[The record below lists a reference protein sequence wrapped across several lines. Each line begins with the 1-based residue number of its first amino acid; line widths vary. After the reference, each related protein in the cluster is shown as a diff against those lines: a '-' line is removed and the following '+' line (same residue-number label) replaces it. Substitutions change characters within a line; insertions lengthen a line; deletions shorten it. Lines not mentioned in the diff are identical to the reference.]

1 MIKKEVIMVSFNI
14 AFINVLISLLFM
26 VPGFILCKAKKAA
39 ADHLSTMSAILIY
52 ACSPCM
58 IVSSFL
64 SLEYSKTNLI
74 YMGLFFIVSFMVQFV
89 FLLLVF
95 LIFRKK
101 FHLSKY
107 RMLTIGSVLGNCGF
121 FGLPLI
127 KALLPDNP
135 EVACYSSIYVI
146 SMNLLVFT
154 AGIYCLTQDK
164 KYISVKAALLNPTT
178 FSFLVAFPLYL
189 FGASNRMPD
198 VFKDAIALLGK
209 MTTPMCMF
217 ILGIR
222 LATMDFKKLFT
233 NPFVYFVCIGK
244 LVVFPLFAYLCVLF
258 LPLPNS
264 FKASILI
271 LAATPCASIILN
283 LAEIHGKEREMSAN
297 CILLSTLLCIFTI
310 PLLALLI

>member
-1 MIKKEVIMVSFNI
+1 MITFKI
-14 AFINVLISLLFM
+14 AFFNVLISLIYM
-26 VPGFILCKAKKAA
+26 IPGFILCKTKKAVA
-39 ADHLSTMSAILIY
+39 GHLSTMSAILIY
-52 ACSPCM
+52 VWSPCM

-64 SLEYSKTNLI
+64 SLDYSLSNLL
-74 YMGLFFIVSFMVQFV
+74 YMGLFFVVSFIVQLL

-95 LIFRKK
+95 LVFKKK
-101 FHLSKY
+101 FHISKY

-127 KALLPDNP
+127 KALLPQNP

-164 KYISVKAALLNPTT
+164 KYISLKAAIMNPTF
-178 FSFLVAFPLYL
+178 FSILVAIPLYI
-189 FGASNRMPD
+189 FSASEWLPD
-198 VFKDAIALLGK
+198 LAKDSIGLLGK

-222 LATMDFKKLFT
+222 LGTMDFKKLFT
-233 NPFVYFVCIGK
+233 NSFVYFACIGK
-244 LVVFPLFAYLCVLF
+244 LIVFPLFAYACVFF
-258 LPLPNS
+258 LPLPAP

-283 LAEIHGKEREMSAN
+283 LAEIHGKEQEMSAN
-297 CILLSTLLCIFTI
+297 CILLSTILCILTI
-310 PLLALLI
+310 PFMALLI

>member
-1 MIKKEVIMVSFNI
+1 MDSFKI
-14 AFINVLISLLFM
+14 AFINVLISLLYM
-26 VPGFILCKAKKAA
+26 TPGFILCKTKKAVA
-39 ADHLSTMSAILIY
+39 SHLSTISAILIY

-58 IVSSFL
+58 IISSFI
-64 SLEYSKTNLI
+64 SLDYSLVNLLN
-74 YMGLFFIVSFMVQFV
+74 MALFFVVSFVIQLV

-101 FHLSKY
+101 FTISKY

-146 SMNLLVFT
+146 SMNILVFT

-164 KYISVKAALLNPTT
+164 KYISVKAALINPTAI
-178 FSFLVAFPLYL
+178 SFLVAFPLYL
-189 FGASNRMPD
+189 FGASNWLPA
-198 VFKDAIALLGK
+198 VLKDSIGLLGK

-233 NPFVYFVCIGK
+233 NSFVYFACIGK
-244 LVVFPLFAYLCVLF
+244 LIVFPLFAYVCVLF
-258 LPLPNS
+258 LPLPAS
-264 FKASILI
+264 FKASMLI

-283 LAEIHGKEREMSAN
+283 LAEIHGKETEMSAN
-297 CILLSTLLCIFTI
+297 CILLSTLLCIRTI
-310 PLLALLI
+310 PVLALLI

>member
-1 MIKKEVIMVSFNI
+1 MDSFKI
-14 AFINVLISLLFM
+14 AFINVLISLLYM
-26 VPGFILCKAKKAA
+26 APGFILCKTKKAVA
-39 ADHLSTMSAILIY
+39 SHLSTISAILIY

-58 IVSSFL
+58 IISSFI
-64 SLEYSKTNLI
+64 SLDYSLVNLLN
-74 YMGLFFIVSFMVQFV
+74 MALFFVVSFVIQLV

-101 FHLSKY
+101 FTISKY

-146 SMNLLVFT
+146 SMNILVFT

-164 KYISVKAALLNPTT
+164 KYISVKAALINPTAI
-178 FSFLVAFPLYL
+178 SFLVAFPLYL
-189 FGASNRMPD
+189 FGASNWLPN
-198 VFKDAIALLGK
+198 VLKDSIGLLGK

-233 NPFVYFVCIGK
+233 NSFVYFACIGK
-244 LVVFPLFAYLCVLF
+244 LIVFPLFAYVCVLF
-258 LPLPNS
+258 LPLPAS
-264 FKASILI
+264 FKASMLI

-283 LAEIHGKEREMSAN
+283 LAEMHGKEREMSAN
-297 CILLSTLLCIFTI
+297 CILLSTLLCILTI
-310 PLLALLI
+310 PVLALLI

>member
-1 MIKKEVIMVSFNI
+1 MISFKI
-14 AFINVLISLLFM
+14 AFFNVLISLIYML
-26 VPGFILCKAKKAA
+26 PGFILCKTKKAV

-64 SLEYSKTNLI
+64 SFDFSLYNLA
-74 YMGLFFIVSFMVQFV
+74 YMGLFFIVSFIIQLLFLLIV
-89 FLLLVF
+89 FLF
-95 LIFRKK
+95 LKKK
-101 FHLSKY
+101 FHISKY
-107 RMLTIGSVLGNCGF
+107 RMLAIGSVLGNCGF

-127 KALLPDNP
+127 KALLPNNP

-146 SMNLLVFT
+146 SMNILVFT

-164 KYISVKAALLNPTT
+164 KYISPKAAIMNPTF
-178 FSFLVAFPLYL
+178 FSILVALPLYII
-189 FGASNRMPD
+189 GASKWLPD
-198 VFKDAIALLGK
+198 LAKDSISLLGK

-233 NPFVYFVCIGK
+233 NSFVYFACIGK
-244 LVVFPLFAYLCVLF
+244 LIVFPLFAYACVVF
-258 LPLPNS
+258 LPLPAS

-271 LAATPCASIILN
+271 LASTPCASIILN
-283 LAEIHGKEREMSAN
+283 LAEMHGKETEMSAN
-297 CILLSTLLCIFTI
+297 CILLSTLLCILTI
-310 PLLALLI
+310 PFLALLI

>member
-1 MIKKEVIMVSFNI
+1 MITFKI
-14 AFINVLISLLFM
+14 AFFNVLISLIYM
-26 VPGFILCKAKKAA
+26 IPGFILCKTKKAVA
-39 ADHLSTMSAILIY
+39 NHLSTMSAILIY
-52 ACSPCM
+52 VCSPCM

-64 SLEYSKTNLI
+64 SLDYSLTNLL
-74 YMGLFFIVSFMVQFV
+74 YMGLFFVVSFIVQLL

-95 LIFRKK
+95 LVFKKK
-101 FHLSKY
+101 FHISKY

-127 KALLPDNP
+127 KALLPQNP

-164 KYISVKAALLNPTT
+164 KYISLKAAIMNPTF
-178 FSFLVAFPLYL
+178 FSILVAIPLYI
-189 FGASNRMPD
+189 FSASERLPD
-198 VFKDAIALLGK
+198 LAKDSIGLLGK

-222 LATMDFKKLFT
+222 LGTMDFKRLFT
-233 NPFVYFVCIGK
+233 NSIVYFACIGK
-244 LVVFPLFAYLCVLF
+244 LIVFPLFAYACVFF
-258 LPLPNS
+258 LPLPAP

-283 LAEIHGKEREMSAN
+283 LAEIHGKEQEMSAN
-297 CILLSTLLCIFTI
+297 CILLSTILCILTI
-310 PLLALLI
+310 PFMALLI

>member
-1 MIKKEVIMVSFNI
+1 MITFKI
-14 AFINVLISLLFM
+14 AFFNVLISLLYM
-26 VPGFILCKAKKAA
+26 LPGFILCKTKKAV

-52 ACSPCM
+52 VCSQCM
-58 IVSSFL
+58 IISSFI
-64 SLEYSKTNLI
+64 SLDFSSKDLL
-74 YMGLFFIVSFMVQFV
+74 YMGLFFVVSFIVQLL
-89 FLLLVF
+89 FLLIVF
-95 LIFRKK
+95 AILRKK
-101 FHLSKY
+101 FHISKY

-127 KALLPDNP
+127 KALLPQNP

-164 KYISVKAALLNPTT
+164 KYISLKAAIMNPTF
-178 FSFLVAFPLYL
+178 FSILVAIPLYI
-189 FGASNRMPD
+189 FSASERLPD
-198 VFKDAIALLGK
+198 LAKDSIGLLGK

-222 LATMDFKKLFT
+222 LGTMDFKKLFT
-233 NPFVYFVCIGK
+233 NSFVYFACVGK
-244 LVVFPLFAYLCVLF
+244 LIVFPLFAYACVFF
-258 LPLPNS
+258 LPLPAP

-283 LAEIHGKEREMSAN
+283 LAEIHGKEQEMSAN
-297 CILLSTLLCIFTI
+297 CILLSTILCILTI
-310 PLLALLI
+310 PFMALLI

>member
-1 MIKKEVIMVSFNI
+1 MISFKI
-14 AFINVLISLLFM
+14 AFINVLIALCYML
-26 VPGFILCKAKKAA
+26 PGFILCKAKKATA
-39 ADHLSTMSAILIY
+39 NHLSTMSAVLIY

-58 IVSSFL
+58 IVSSFI
-64 SLEYSKTNLI
+64 SLEFSKTNLL
-74 YMGLFFIVSFMVQFV
+74 YMGLFFVVSFVVQLL

-101 FHLSKY
+101 FRISKY
-107 RMLTIGSVLGNCGF
+107 RMLTIGSILGNCGF

-127 KALLPDNP
+127 KALLPQNP

-146 SMNLLVFT
+146 TMNILVFT

-164 KYISVKAALLNPTT
+164 KYISVKAALLNPTM
-178 FSFLVAFPLYL
+178 FSFVIAFPLYL
-189 FGASNRMPD
+189 LCASNWLPA
-198 VFKDAIALLGK
+198 VVKDSVGLLGK

-233 NPFVYFVCIGK
+233 NPFVYGACLGK
-244 LVVFPLFAYLCVLF
+244 LVIFPLFAYALLF
-258 LPLPNS
+258 FTPLPSS
-264 FKASILI
+264 FKASMLI

-283 LAEIHGKEREMSAN
+283 LAEIHGKETEMSAN

-310 PLLALLI
+310 PLLAFLI

>member
-1 MIKKEVIMVSFNI
+1 MITFKI
-14 AFINVLISLLFM
+14 AFFNVLISLIYM
-26 VPGFILCKAKKAA
+26 IPGFILCKTKKAVA
-39 ADHLSTMSAILIY
+39 NHLSTMSAILIY
-52 ACSPCM
+52 VCSPCM

-64 SLEYSKTNLI
+64 SLDYSLTNLL
-74 YMGLFFIVSFMVQFV
+74 YMGLFFVVSFIVQLL

-95 LIFRKK
+95 LVFKKK
-101 FHLSKY
+101 FHISKY

-127 KALLPDNP
+127 KALLPQNP

-164 KYISVKAALLNPTT
+164 KYISLKAAIMNPTF
-178 FSFLVAFPLYL
+178 FSILVAIPLYI
-189 FGASNRMPD
+189 FSASERLPD
-198 VFKDAIALLGK
+198 LAKDSIGLLGK

-222 LATMDFKKLFT
+222 LGTMDFKRLFT
-233 NPFVYFVCIGK
+233 NSFVYFACIGK
-244 LVVFPLFAYLCVLF
+244 LIVFPLFAYACVFF
-258 LPLPNS
+258 LPLPAP

-283 LAEIHGKEREMSAN
+283 LAEIHGKEQEMSAN
-297 CILLSTLLCIFTI
+297 CILLSTILCILTI
-310 PLLALLI
+310 PFMALLI

>member
-1 MIKKEVIMVSFNI
+1 MITFKI
-14 AFINVLISLLFM
+14 AFFNVLISLIYM
-26 VPGFILCKAKKAA
+26 IPGFILCKTKKAV

-52 ACSPCM
+52 VCSPCM

-64 SLEYSKTNLI
+64 SLDYSLSNLL
-74 YMGLFFIVSFMVQFV
+74 YMGLFFVASFIVQLL

-95 LIFRKK
+95 LVFKKK
-101 FHLSKY
+101 FHISKY

-127 KALLPDNP
+127 KALLPQNP

-164 KYISVKAALLNPTT
+164 KYISIKAAVMNPTF
-178 FSFLVAFPLYL
+178 FSILVAIPLYI
-189 FGASNRMPD
+189 FSASTWLPD
-198 VFKDAIALLGK
+198 LAKDSIGLLGK

-222 LATMDFKKLFT
+222 LGTMDFKKLFT
-233 NPFVYFVCIGK
+233 NSFVYFACVGK
-244 LVVFPLFAYLCVLF
+244 LIVFPLFAYACVFF
-258 LPLPNS
+258 LPLPAP

-283 LAEIHGKEREMSAN
+283 LAEIHGKEQEMSAN
-297 CILLSTLLCIFTI
+297 CILLSTILCILTI
-310 PLLALLI
+310 PFMALLI

>member
-1 MIKKEVIMVSFNI
+1 MDSFKI
-14 AFINVLISLLFM
+14 AFINVLISLLYM
-26 VPGFILCKAKKAA
+26 APGFILCKTKKAA
-39 ADHLSTMSAILIY
+39 ASHLSTISAILIY

-58 IVSSFL
+58 IISSFI
-64 SLEYSKTNLI
+64 SLDYSLVNLLN
-74 YMGLFFIVSFMVQFV
+74 MALFFVVSFVIQLV

-101 FHLSKY
+101 FTISKY

-146 SMNLLVFT
+146 SMNILVFT

-164 KYISVKAALLNPTT
+164 KYISVKAALINPTAI
-178 FSFLVAFPLYL
+178 SFLVAFPLYL
-189 FGASNRMPD
+189 FGASNWLPN
-198 VFKDAIALLGK
+198 VLKDSIGLLGK

-233 NPFVYFVCIGK
+233 NSFVYFACIGK
-244 LVVFPLFAYLCVLF
+244 LIVFPLFAYVCVLF
-258 LPLPNS
+258 LPLPAS
-264 FKASILI
+264 FKASMLI

-283 LAEIHGKEREMSAN
+283 LAEMHGKEREMSAN
-297 CILLSTLLCIFTI
+297 CILLSTLLCILTI
-310 PLLALLI
+310 PVLALLI

>member
-1 MIKKEVIMVSFNI
+1 MITFKI
-14 AFINVLISLLFM
+14 AFFNVLISLIYM
-26 VPGFILCKAKKAA
+26 IPGFILCKTKKAVA
-39 ADHLSTMSAILIY
+39 NHLSTMSAILIY
-52 ACSPCM
+52 VCSPCM

-64 SLEYSKTNLI
+64 SLDYSLTNLL
-74 YMGLFFIVSFMVQFV
+74 YMGLFFVVSFIVQLL

-95 LIFRKK
+95 LVFKKK
-101 FHLSKY
+101 FHISKY

-127 KALLPDNP
+127 KALLPQNP

-164 KYISVKAALLNPTT
+164 KYISIKAAVMNPTF
-178 FSFLVAFPLYL
+178 FSILVAIPLYI
-189 FGASNRMPD
+189 FSASTWLPD
-198 VFKDAIALLGK
+198 LAKDSIGLLGK

-222 LATMDFKKLFT
+222 LGTMDFKKLFT
-233 NPFVYFVCIGK
+233 NSFVYFACVGK
-244 LVVFPLFAYLCVLF
+244 LIVFPLFAYACVFF
-258 LPLPNS
+258 LPLPAP

-283 LAEIHGKEREMSAN
+283 LAEIHGKEQEMSAN
-297 CILLSTLLCIFTI
+297 CILLSTILCILTI
-310 PLLALLI
+310 PFMALLI

>member
-1 MIKKEVIMVSFNI
+1 MITFKI
-14 AFINVLISLLFM
+14 AFFNVLISLIYM
-26 VPGFILCKAKKAA
+26 IPGFILCKTKKAVA
-39 ADHLSTMSAILIY
+39 NHLSTMSAILIY
-52 ACSPCM
+52 VCSPCM

-64 SLEYSKTNLI
+64 SLDYSLTNLL
-74 YMGLFFIVSFMVQFV
+74 YMGLFFVVSFIVQLL

-95 LIFRKK
+95 LVFKKK
-101 FHLSKY
+101 FHISKY

-127 KALLPDNP
+127 KALLPQNP

-164 KYISVKAALLNPTT
+164 KYISIKAAVMNPTF
-178 FSFLVAFPLYL
+178 FSILVAIPLYI
-189 FGASNRMPD
+189 FSASTWLTD
-198 VFKDAIALLGK
+198 LAKDSIGLLGK

-222 LATMDFKKLFT
+222 LGTMDFKKLFT
-233 NPFVYFVCIGK
+233 NSFVYFACVGK
-244 LVVFPLFAYLCVLF
+244 LIVFPLFAYACVFF
-258 LPLPNS
+258 LPLPAP

-283 LAEIHGKEREMSAN
+283 LAEIHGKEQEMSAN
-297 CILLSTLLCIFTI
+297 CILLSTILCILTI
-310 PLLALLI
+310 PFMALLI

>member
-1 MIKKEVIMVSFNI
+1 MITFKI
-14 AFINVLISLLFM
+14 AFFNVLISLIYM
-26 VPGFILCKAKKAA
+26 IPGFILCKTKKAVA
-39 ADHLSTMSAILIY
+39 NHLSTMSAILIY
-52 ACSPCM
+52 VCSPCM

-64 SLEYSKTNLI
+64 SLDYSLTNLL
-74 YMGLFFIVSFMVQFV
+74 YMGLFFVVSFIVQLL

-95 LIFRKK
+95 LVFKKK
-101 FHLSKY
+101 FHISKY

-127 KALLPDNP
+127 KALLPQNP

-164 KYISVKAALLNPTT
+164 KYISIKAAVMNPTF
-178 FSFLVAFPLYL
+178 FSILVAIPLYI
-189 FGASNRMPD
+189 FSASTWLPD
-198 VFKDAIALLGK
+198 LAKDSIGLLGK

-222 LATMDFKKLFT
+222 LGTMDFKKLFT
-233 NPFVYFVCIGK
+233 NSFVYFACIGK
-244 LVVFPLFAYLCVLF
+244 LIVFPLFAYACVFF
-258 LPLPNS
+258 LPLPAP

-283 LAEIHGKEREMSAN
+283 LAEIHGKEQEMSAN
-297 CILLSTLLCIFTI
+297 CILLSTILCILTI
-310 PLLALLI
+310 PFMALLI

>member
-1 MIKKEVIMVSFNI
+1 MITFKI
-14 AFINVLISLLFM
+14 AFFNVLISLLYM
-26 VPGFILCKAKKAA
+26 LPGFILCKTKKAV

-52 ACSPCM
+52 VCSQCM
-58 IVSSFL
+58 IISSFI
-64 SLEYSKTNLI
+64 SLDFSSKDLL
-74 YMGLFFIVSFMVQFV
+74 YMGLFFVVSFIVQLL
-89 FLLLVF
+89 FLLIVF
-95 LIFRKK
+95 SILRKK
-101 FHLSKY
+101 FHISKY

-127 KALLPDNP
+127 KALLPQNP

-164 KYISVKAALLNPTT
+164 KYISLKAAIMNPTF
-178 FSFLVAFPLYL
+178 FSILVAIPLYI
-189 FGASNRMPD
+189 FSASERLPD
-198 VFKDAIALLGK
+198 LAKDSIGLLGK

-222 LATMDFKKLFT
+222 LGTMDFKKLFT
-233 NPFVYFVCIGK
+233 NSFVYFACVGK
-244 LVVFPLFAYLCVLF
+244 LIVFPLFAYACVFF
-258 LPLPNS
+258 LPLPAP

-283 LAEIHGKEREMSAN
+283 LAEIHGKEQEMSAN
-297 CILLSTLLCIFTI
+297 CILLSTILCILTI
-310 PLLALLI
+310 PFMALLI

>member
-1 MIKKEVIMVSFNI
+1 MISFKI
-14 AFINVLISLLFM
+14 AFFNVLLSLLYM
-26 VPGFILCKAKKAA
+26 IPGYVLCKSKKAA
-39 ADHLSTMSAILIY
+39 ADHLSTISAILIY

-58 IVSSFL
+58 IISSFI
-64 SLEYSKTNLI
+64 SLEYTKTNLI
-74 YMGLFFIVSFMVQFV
+74 NMGLFFVVSFVVQLL
-89 FLLLVF
+89 FLLLIF

-101 FHLSKY
+101 FHISKY

-127 KALLPDNP
+127 KALLPENP

-146 SMNLLVFT
+146 TMNLLVFT

-164 KYISVKAALLNPTT
+164 KYISVKAALVNPTS
-178 FSFLVAFPLYL
+178 FSFVIAFPLYL
-189 FGASNRMPD
+189 FGASNRLPD
-198 VFKDAIALLGK
+198 LLKDGIGLLGK

-233 NPFVYFVCIGK
+233 NPFVYFACAGK
-244 LVVFPLFAYLCVLF
+244 LIVFPLFAYALLF
-258 LPLPNS
+258 FIPLPAS
-264 FKASILI
+264 FKASMLI

-283 LAEIHGKEREMSAN
+283 LAEIHGKETEMSAN
-297 CILLSTLLCIFTI
+297 CILLSTILCILTI

>member
-1 MIKKEVIMVSFNI
+1 MTAFRI
-14 AFINVLISLLFM
+14 AFVNVLISLLYM
-26 VPGFILCKAKKAA
+26 IPGFILYKSKKAA
-39 ADHLSTMSAILIY
+39 ADHLSTVSAILIY
-52 ACSPCM
+52 VCSPCM
-58 IVSSFL
+58 VVSSFL
-64 SLEYSKTNLI
+64 SFEFSLNNLLF
-74 YMGLFFIVSFMVQFV
+74 MGLFFVVSFIVQLI
-89 FLLLVF
+89 FLLL
-95 LIFRKK
+95 LYAIFRKK
-101 FHLSKY
+101 FNISKY

-127 KALLPDNP
+127 KALFPENP

-164 KYISVKAALLNPTT
+164 KYISVKSALVNPA
-178 FSFLVAFPLYL
+178 FLSLSVALPLYL
-189 FGASNRMPD
+189 TGGSKFLPSVLVDSIN
-198 VFKDAIALLGK
+198 LLGK

-233 NPFVYFVCIGK
+233 NPFVYMICGGK
-244 LVVFPLFAYLCVLF
+244 LVIFPLFAYLLVFF
-258 LPLPNS
+258 LPLPHS

-283 LAEIHGKEREMSAN
+283 LAEIHGKETEMSAN
-297 CILLSTLLCIFTI
+297 CILLSTILSIFTI
-310 PLLALLI
+310 PVLALLL

>member
-1 MIKKEVIMVSFNI
+1 MITFKI
-14 AFINVLISLLFM
+14 AFFNVLISLIYM
-26 VPGFILCKAKKAA
+26 IPGFILCKTKKAVA
-39 ADHLSTMSAILIY
+39 GHLSTMSAILIY
-52 ACSPCM
+52 VCSPCM

-64 SLEYSKTNLI
+64 SLDYSLSNLL
-74 YMGLFFIVSFMVQFV
+74 YMGLFFVVSFIVQLL

-95 LIFRKK
+95 LVFKKK
-101 FHLSKY
+101 FHISKY

-127 KALLPDNP
+127 KALLPQNP

-164 KYISVKAALLNPTT
+164 KYISLKAAIMNPTF
-178 FSFLVAFPLYL
+178 FSILVAIPLYI
-189 FGASNRMPD
+189 FSASEWLPD
-198 VFKDAIALLGK
+198 LAKDSIGLLGK

-222 LATMDFKKLFT
+222 LGTMDFKKLFT
-233 NPFVYFVCIGK
+233 NSFVYFACIGK
-244 LVVFPLFAYLCVLF
+244 LIVFPLFAYACVFF
-258 LPLPNS
+258 LPLPAP

-283 LAEIHGKEREMSAN
+283 LAEIHGKEQEMSAN
-297 CILLSTLLCIFTI
+297 CILLSTILCILTI
-310 PLLALLI
+310 PFMALLI